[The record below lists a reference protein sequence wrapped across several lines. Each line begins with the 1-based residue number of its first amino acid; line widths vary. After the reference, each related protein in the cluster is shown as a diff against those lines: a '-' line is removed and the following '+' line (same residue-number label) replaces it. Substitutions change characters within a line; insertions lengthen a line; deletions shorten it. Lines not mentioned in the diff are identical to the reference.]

1 MIWPQYERRG
11 DMKRIFCVL
20 AAISLIFV
28 FASCSLIPGNPTT
41 TPGTVPSNYPDSV
54 VYKIELSNE
63 TYLCSSFN
71 VSNTDADISL
81 RLNEVYSVSSDG
93 KITWIGKEK
102 NISAVKIEKI
112 SK

>member
-1 MIWPQYERRG
+1 
-11 DMKRIFCVL
+11 MKRIFCVL
-20 AAISLIFV
+20 AAISCIFV
-28 FASCSLIPGNPTT
+28 FTSCSLIGIGSPTT
-41 TPGTVPSNYPDSV
+41 IPGTVPSNYPDSV

-71 VSNTDADISL
+71 VNNTNAEVSL
-81 RLNEVYSVSSDG
+81 RLNEVYSVSSEG

-102 NISAVKIEKI
+102 EISAVTIEKI

>member
-1 MIWPQYERRG
+1 
-11 DMKRIFCVL
+11 MKKLFCLLV
-20 AAISLIFV
+20 AASFIFV
-28 FASCSLIPGNPTT
+28 FTSCSLIRISSPTAT
-41 TPGTVPSNYPDSV
+41 TGTVPSNYPDSV

-71 VSNTDADISL
+71 VSNTDAEISL
-81 RLNEVYSVSSDG
+81 RLNDAYSLSSDR

-102 NISAVKIEKI
+102 EISVVKIEKI

>member
-1 MIWPQYERRG
+1 
-11 DMKRIFCVL
+11 MKKIFYVL
-20 AAISLIFV
+20 VAISFIFV
-28 FASCSLIPGNPTT
+28 FASCSLIPSGSPTT
-41 TPGTVPSNYPDSV
+41 NPGTVPSNYPDSV

-71 VSNTDADISL
+71 VSNTDAEISL
-81 RLNEVYSVSSDG
+81 RLNDAYSLSSDG

-102 NISAVKIEKI
+102 EISVVKIEKI

>member
-1 MIWPQYERRG
+1 ML
-11 DMKRIFCVL
+11 V
-20 AAISLIFV
+20 AISCICL
-28 FASCSLIPGNPTT
+28 FASCSLIGIDSPTT
-41 TPGTVPSNYPDSV
+41 TPGTLPSNYPDSV
-54 VYKIELSNE
+54 IYKIELSIE

-71 VSNTDADISL
+71 VSNTDAGISL

-102 NISAVKIEKI
+102 DISAVKIEKI